1 MAPTLSGTL
10 SLFTA
15 PPAPR
20 IPKSIDNSGARD
32 VNNSSGSSRKYP
44 YFTSGDLESK
54 KAVIFLG
61 GLTNGMG
68 AVPYVHKLS
77 EELQTAGWRLYVFLT
92 EGMEGADE
100 TDYSLIGHRHTMVTV
115 RVVWTRTYLRWELW
129 WIIYVQRTVRAL
141 HHADIPELIKRHTD
155 SSNHGPLYRI
165 PRRNPL
171 PHIPLLDTTPKS
183 RRRYNASSS
192 F

>member
-44 YFTSGDLESK
+44 YFTSGDLDSK

-68 AVPYVHKLS
+68 AVPYIHKLS
-77 EELQTAGWRLYVFLT
+77 DELKLAGWRLYVLT
-92 EGMEGADE
+92 TKASERVLTGRIQLHWTSAYDGYGM
-100 TDYSLIGHRHTMVTV
+100 
-115 RVVWTRTYLRWELW
+115 
-129 WIIYVQRTVRAL
+129 
-141 HHADIPELIKRHTD
+141 
-155 SSNHGPLYRI
+155 SS
-165 PRRNPL
+165 
-171 PHIPLLDTTPKS
+171 LDTDVLEMGALVDHIRAEDGTCPLS
-183 RRRYNASSS
+183 PRYSKTDEKAYRQ
-192 F
+192 